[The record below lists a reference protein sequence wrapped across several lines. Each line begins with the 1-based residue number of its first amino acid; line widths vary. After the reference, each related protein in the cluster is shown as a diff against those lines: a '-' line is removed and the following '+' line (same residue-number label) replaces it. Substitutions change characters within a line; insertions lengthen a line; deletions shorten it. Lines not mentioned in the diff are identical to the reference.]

1 MRALVAV
8 SVEVAPAAKQEALLL
23 AQVELPE
30 PVIGHLVWVFVQ
42 APRARGD
49 DDTRAEEGLVSRI
62 LIRSK
67 INNCYVPRVVTPLS
81 TETHVITA
89 AS

>member
-1 MRALVAV
+1 MLANTT
-8 SVEVAPAAKQEALLL
+8 AAHRTR
-23 AQVELPE
+23 VDGR
-30 PVIGHLVWVFVQ
+30 PVIGHLVGVFVQ

-49 DDTRAEEGLVSRI
+49 DDTRDEEGLVSHI